1 MNSVFSVVQGLLSKV
16 AGGGVEEKNSTQSQ
30 ATAWNMPGGGAA
42 KAMKT
47 MIDYTWKPLKSSPKQ
62 PVDTLYTKPK
72 SQEKGSVNASKVAS
86 LMAKPN
92 RPKPLKRK
100 STNKLDKA
108 SKKALMASR
117 KEAAQKYMERSAET
131 KKELVYK
138 KNALKRSKA
147 FEKQLKKKQPK
158 TEACY
163 PNIASMIYQ
172 VGPQPKYKSISK
184 KFRAF
189 RKFSKTQLKHTLA
202 PLGGPQDEISFIYK
216 VGAPVVAAK

>member
-1 MNSVFSVVQGLLSKV
+1 
-16 AGGGVEEKNSTQSQ
+16 
-30 ATAWNMPGGGAA
+30 MPGGGAA

-47 MIDYTWKPLKSSPKQ
+47 YAQRGRREEKNWMIDHKWAPAEASPKQ
-62 PVDTLYTKPK
+62 PVNPLYTKTK
-72 SQEKGSVNASKVAS
+72 TQEKGSVNASKVAS

-100 STNKLDKA
+100 STFKLDKA
-108 SKKALMASR
+108 SKKALMTSR
-117 KEAAQKYMERSAET
+117 KEAAEKYTERSAEI
-131 KKELVYK
+131 KKQLVYK

-163 PNIASMIYQ
+163 PNIISMIYQ
-172 VGPQPKYKSISK
+172 VGPQPKYKAISK

-189 RKFSKTQLKHTLA
+189 RKFSKTQLKHSLA
-202 PLGGPQDEISFIYK
+202 PLGKQDEISFIYK